1 MTRLRTAFGDKSLL
15 VALLRNTY
23 WSPLMGA
30 LIPLALALAPE
41 IGRWLFGEEAEK
53 TTAAVSQAVEA
64 VTGSADADTAAAVL
78 QKSPA
83 AAAQLRL
90 QLAEIASDRET
101 ASRRADL
108 EKLTATL
115 SATAD
120 ARLQNVAVAS
130 SQKPVI
136 AWSAPVIS
144 AVVLLTFGGVMVIV
158 LLFGMPT
165 GSETAAN
172 MLLGTLAAM
181 ATSVVSYWVGSSAG
195 SARKDDRLAQS
206 GK

>member
-1 MTRLRTAFGDKSLL
+1 
-15 VALLRNTY
+15 
-23 WSPLMGA
+23 MGA

-41 IGRWLFGEEAEK
+41 IGRWLFGDEAEK

-64 VTGSADADTAAAVL
+64 VTGTADAETAAAVL

-83 AAAQLRL
+83 AAAQLHL
-90 QLAEIASDRET
+90 QLAQIAAERET
-101 ASRRADL
+101 ASRTADL
-108 EKLTATL
+108 DKLTATL
-115 SATAD
+115 RNTTD
-120 ARLQNVAVAS
+120 ARLQTMGLSGQRPA
-130 SQKPVI
+130 I
-136 AWSAPVIS
+136 AWSAPIIS
-144 AVVLLTFGGVMVIV
+144 AVVLVTFGGVMAIV

-195 SARKDDRLAQS
+195 SARKDDRLAQA

>member
-1 MTRLRTAFGDKSLL
+1 
-15 VALLRNTY
+15 
-23 WSPLMGA
+23 MGA
-30 LIPLALALAPE
+30 LIPIALALAPE
-41 IGRWLFGEEAEK
+41 IGRWLFDDEAEK

-64 VTGSADADTAAAVL
+64 VAGTADADTAAVVL

-83 AAAQLRL
+83 ATAQLRL
-90 QLAEIASDRET
+90 QLAQIAADRET
-101 ASRRADL
+101 ASRSRDL

-115 SATAD
+115 RDVTDSRVETMA
-120 ARLQNVAVAS
+120 LS
-130 SQKPVI
+130 GQKPVV

-144 AVVLLTFGGVMVIV
+144 AVVLLTFGGVMAIV

>member
-1 MTRLRTAFGDKSLL
+1 
-15 VALLRNTY
+15 
-23 WSPLMGA
+23 MGA

-41 IGRWLFGEEAEK
+41 IGRWLFGEEADK

-64 VTGSADADTAAAVL
+64 VTGSVDADTAAAVL

-90 QLAEIASDRET
+90 QLAQIAADRET
-101 ASRRADL
+101 ASRSADL
-108 EKLTATL
+108 EKLTTTL
-115 SATAD
+115 RDMAD
-120 ARLQNVAVAS
+120 ARLQNAFAS
-130 SQKPVI
+130 GQKPVV

-158 LLFGMPT
+158 LVFGMPT